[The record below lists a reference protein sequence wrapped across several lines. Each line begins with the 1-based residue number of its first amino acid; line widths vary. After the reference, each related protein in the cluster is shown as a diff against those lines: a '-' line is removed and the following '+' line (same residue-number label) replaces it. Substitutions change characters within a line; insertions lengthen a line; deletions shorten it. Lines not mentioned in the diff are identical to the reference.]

1 MQVKPSLLIDPHYFL
16 LDSKVMRFGPVML
29 LRKAVDRWK
38 ARAGSNE
45 SEPDDFVTGI
55 SDELTLNLT
64 MKYRL
69 PIGGIEDDPVAVYR
83 LPAMVPSWADSTAC
97 VPTRPGAFAT
107 RPPSITRPNCV

>member
-1 MQVKPSLLIDPHYFL
+1 MRVKRSPLIDAYHLL
-16 LDSKVMRFGPVML
+16 LDSKVMRFSPVML
-29 LRKAVDRWK
+29 LRQAVDRWK

-45 SEPDDFVTGI
+45 SEPDDFV
-55 SDELTLNLT
+55 T

-97 VPTRPGAFAT
+97 APTRAGAFAT
-107 RPPSITRPNCV
+107 RQLRKIDTDHFWPFRDV